1 MKMSLTLQDLYDIIY
16 IESEGNE
23 MITIKSTLGNRP
35 ADTKV
40 TATYTCGNEED
51 GSFSCTDA
59 VEALI
64 ATLQAETFSLSSIER
79 GLESGLDL
87 VRNMMD

>member
-1 MKMSLTLQDLYDIIY
+1 
-16 IESEGNE
+16 

-35 ADTKV
+35 AGTRV

-87 VRNMMD
+87 VRMMVD